1 MRYFLSLACL
11 GFALSMQGQ
20 FGPAISAVPVTGAE
34 SAQAIDVD
42 GDGALDIVSLEPGQG
57 LVWYRNTNGLGDF
70 GPAELVALGTFDPTI
85 WAMADLTG
93 DGAPEAVFV
102 GDGGQA
108 LYWALNNGSGGFAEP
123 LLIHDLAAQA
133 LNVAALV
140 LAEVT
145 GDGLLDIIFSARDAA
160 EVSDL
165 FIGVNNAGAFTSL
178 DALGLAINGPAP
190 TFILSGDLDLSGGN
204 DLVVQDMV
212 GQLIVLR
219 NTNGEGTDWQVDAV
233 ELPDGMYSFVRPQL
247 IDVDGDGD
255 PDLAEAGFPNVFW
268 RENPLLEGGVWGA
281 WTAYQLEAWSTSGP
295 GLFGNLGCGSGAGF
309 ASIPLNPSEE
319 PRYAHWL
326 EPLGAFSARQNI
338 PDLPRG
344 VPLLF
349 ADFDGDGRD
358 DLYLRFE
365 GQGLL
370 LRNTTETPV
379 EPALLPQL
387 PTLCRYGAEI
397 ALPEA
402 QPSNGQWV
410 GHGVFQNGF
419 LRSLLPS
426 AGTYALGYSAYA
438 DGGCAVGDVTS
449 IRVIDEPIVSP
460 FIGGPICRNEPPIQ
474 LNSNPEGVVW
484 YGIGQD
490 GVFDPATFVGGII
503 VAEYTDLSGE
513 VCAAESFPIQM
524 LSPLP
529 VNINPVGP
537 FCVNSGPQLITGS
550 TVTPYF
556 EWSGDIESWNTSGA
570 TFLPSQGA
578 GTYMVVFTAQPVG
591 PTQCA
596 GLDTLFIVVN
606 DVFPDVQLAEIPIL
620 CAGSGPVDLDS
631 YAQPEGG
638 IWAGPGVLNGAFD
651 PGAVAAGSYLITYTA
666 SLGGCISSQA
676 AAIKVLDEAEVTPS
690 ASLELCPSD
699 AIVQFTGF
707 PAGGTWGA
715 PLDSDG
721 TFNPSGAAAGTYAVT
736 YNWTGIDGC
745 SLDAPEQIITVLP
758 LSDVEI
764 EPAGVLC
771 DDQTEVLI
779 VGNLSGLWTG
789 AAEGEGATVVVNPA
803 ALGVGTWPLTLT
815 ATSPGQCP
823 GSTTV
828 DLVVEVCTGIEGQ
841 QTQQAEAWPNPFTDE
856 LTLRIGNRAV
866 SQVELLDA
874 AGRLVAG
881 YGRQPAGGQLA
892 LDQRGALPGAYL
904 IRLWLE
910 GAAPQVL
917 RVLKL

>member
-1 MRYFLSLACL
+1 MRYFLSLVCSSL
-11 GFALSMQGQ
+11 VFGMYGQ
-20 FGPAISAVPVTGAE
+20 FGPAITAVPVTGAE

-85 WAMADLTG
+85 WAMSDLTG

-108 LYWALNNGSGGFAEP
+108 LYWVLNNGTGGFAEP
-123 LLIHDLAAQA
+123 VLIHDLAAQA
-133 LNVAALV
+133 LNVAALT

-145 GDGLLDIIFSARDAA
+145 GDGLFDIIFSAMDAL

-165 FIGVNNAGAFTSL
+165 FIGVNDAGAFTSF
-178 DALGLAINGPAP
+178 DAMGLAINGPAP
-190 TFILSGDLDLSGGN
+190 AFILSGDLDLSGGN
-204 DLVVQDMV
+204 DLVVQDMM

-219 NTNGEGTDWQVDAV
+219 NMNGEGTDWQIDALD
-233 ELPDGMYSFVRPQL
+233 LPDGMYSFARPQL

-255 PDLAEAGFPNVFW
+255 LDLAEAGFPNVFW

-281 WTAYQLEAWSTSGP
+281 WTAYQLEAWTTSGP

-309 ASIPLNPSEE
+309 ASIPLNPIEE

-326 EPLGAFSARQNI
+326 EPLAAFSARQNI
-338 PDLPRG
+338 PDMPRG
-344 VPLLF
+344 LPLLF

-358 DLYLRFE
+358 DFFMRFE

-370 LRNTTETPV
+370 LLNTTQTPA
-379 EPALLPQL
+379 EPAILPEL
-387 PTLCRYGAEI
+387 PTLCRYGAELV
-397 ALPEA
+397 LPDA

-410 GHGVFQNGF
+410 GQGVFQNGF

-426 AGTYALGYSAYA
+426 AGNYTLGYSAYA
-438 DGGCAVGDVTS
+438 DGGCAVGATTP

-460 FIGGPICRNEPPIQ
+460 FVGGVICRNEPPVQ
-474 LNSNPEGVVW
+474 LTSNPENVVW

-490 GVFDPATFVGGII
+490 GVFNPATFFGGII
-503 VAEYTDLSGE
+503 VAEYTDVSGE

-524 LSPLP
+524 QSPLP
-529 VNINPVGP
+529 ANIDPIGP

-578 GTYMVVFTAQPVG
+578 GTYMVVFIAQPIG

-596 GLDTLFIVVN
+596 GLDTLFVVVN
-606 DVFPDVQLAEIPIL
+606 DEFPDVQLAEIPIL

-638 IWAGPGVLNGAFD
+638 VWAGPGVNNSAFD
-651 PGAVAAGSYLITYTA
+651 PGAVTAGSYLITYTA

-690 ASLELCPSD
+690 ASLEVCPSD
-699 AIVQFTGF
+699 ALLQFIGF

-715 PLDSDG
+715 PLDSNG
-721 TFNPSGAAAGTYAVT
+721 TFDPSQAVAGTYAVT
-736 YNWTGIDGC
+736 YNWTGTDGC
-745 SLDAPEQIITVLP
+745 SLDAPEQTITVLP
-758 LSDVEI
+758 NSEVEI
-764 EPAGVLC
+764 EATGVLC
-771 DDQTEVLI
+771 DDQTEVLVI
-779 VGNLSGLWTG
+779 GSLSGMWTG
-789 AAEGEGATVVVNPA
+789 AAEGEGSTVIVNPA
-803 ALGVGTWPLTLT
+803 ALGPGIWPLTLT

-828 DLVVEVCTGIEGQ
+828 DLVIEVCTGIDDQ
-841 QTQQAEAWPNPFTDE
+841 QVQRPEAWPNPFTDE
-856 LTLRIGNRAV
+856 LTLRMGNRAAA
-866 SQVELLDA
+866 QVELLDA
-874 AGRLVAG
+874 SGRLIASF
-881 YGRQPAGGQLA
+881 GRQPAEGLLV
-892 LDQRGALPGAYL
+892 LDQNGALPGAYL
-904 IRLWLE
+904 IRIWPD
-910 GAAPQVL
+910 GSSPQVL